1 MKIRRCI
8 TVALLLAPVGYGV
21 AQYKAD
27 TNIYARDDQELRK
40 IERQWTEAMER
51 EDATRLEKILGDE
64 YTMIDS
70 VGVAANRAE
79 VLDRLR
85 SGALKFDSFATSDI
99 KSRIFQG
106 GAVLTGRLIAKGKY
120 KEQDI
125 TGDYRFVDVFE
136 YRNGAWKAVYTQLS
150 KLKAEK

>member
-1 MKIRRCI
+1 MNIRRCI

-51 EDATRLEKILGDE
+51 EDAGRIEKILSDE
-64 YTMIDS
+64 YTMVDS
-70 VGVAANRAE
+70 VGVSASRAE

-85 SGALKFDSFATSDI
+85 SGALKFDSFGTSDI
-99 KSRIFQG
+99 KSRVFQG
-106 GAVLTGRLIAKGKY
+106 GAVLTGRLSAKGKH
-120 KEQDI
+120 KDQDI
-125 TGDYRFVDVFE
+125 TGDYRFIDVFE
-136 YRNGAWKAVYTQLS
+136 FRNGTWKAIYTQLS
-150 KLKAEK
+150 KLKPEK